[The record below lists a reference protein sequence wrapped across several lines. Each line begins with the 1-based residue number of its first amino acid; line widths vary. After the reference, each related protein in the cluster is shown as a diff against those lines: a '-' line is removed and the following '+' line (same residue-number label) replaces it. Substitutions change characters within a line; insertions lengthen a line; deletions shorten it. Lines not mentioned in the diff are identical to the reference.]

1 MSAQGLSSRAI
12 IGRFYERLG
21 AMRSSTWLDK
31 IAMPFDSDQAS
42 ETYKFLGQTPAM
54 QEWVGERLAKG
65 LRENGLTIANKKF
78 QATLKVSV
86 DDIRRD
92 KTGQVQVRI
101 DELAERAL
109 THEMSLVSTLLLN
122 GATGLAYDGQYF
134 FDTDHTEGDNST
146 NQANS
151 ITFDISD
158 GGGGGTTTYP
168 TGVTMQRAILAGIS
182 QILGFKDDQNEPLSE
197 LAKNFLVMTGPSL
210 MAPAMGACT
219 LGMLDSGAANLI
231 TAQNK
236 FKIEPEVNAR
246 LSAWTDK
253 FVVFRTDGAT
263 KAMINQE
270 EEPVSVAAI
279 AEGSEHEFKNDEHL
293 YGVKRIGN
301 AGYGMWQHACLVT
314 FQA

>member
-54 QEWVGERLAKG
+54 REWIGGRLAKG

-78 QATLKVSV
+78 EATLGISV

-122 GATGLAYDGQYF
+122 GASGICYDGEYF
-134 FDTDHTEGDNST
+134 FDTDHKEGENQT
-146 NQANS
+146 NQSNS
-151 ITFDISD
+151 ITYDISD
-158 GGGGGTTTYP
+158 GGGGGTATFP
-168 TGVTMQRAILAGIS
+168 TVVTMQRAILAGIS
-182 QILGFKDDQNEPLSE
+182 QILGFKDDQNEPFSE

-210 MAPAMGACT
+210 MAPALGATT
-219 LGMLDSGAANLI
+219 LGMIDGGAANLI

-236 FKIEPEVNAR
+236 FSIEAEVNAR
-246 LSAWTDK
+246 LSSWTDK
-253 FVVFRTDGAT
+253 IAVFRIDGAT

-270 EEPVSVAAI
+270 EEAISVAAI

-314 FQA
+314 LQA